1 MVAHPLFFLFMY
13 KSFIKINR
21 KCRFISTYKGLFVSP
36 LGMNMPLKKLTETI
50 TSIYDEEYFK
60 YIMPEQKGRECLAVF
75 ALFPKVLYESFLIR

>member
-1 MVAHPLFFLFMY
+1 MVEHPLFFLFMY

-50 TSIYDEEYFK
+50 TSKSIEEY
-60 YIMPEQKGRECLAVF
+60 YARAEREGIFGCF
-75 ALFPKVLYESFLIR
+75 IALVPKVL